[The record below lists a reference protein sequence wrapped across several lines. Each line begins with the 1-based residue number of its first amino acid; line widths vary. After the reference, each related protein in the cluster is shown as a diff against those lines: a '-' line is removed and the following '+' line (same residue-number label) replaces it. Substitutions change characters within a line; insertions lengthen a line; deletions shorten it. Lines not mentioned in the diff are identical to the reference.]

1 MDYYKT
7 YMTRYIMADTE
18 TRAASKKHW
27 IECHIENIASGRE
40 DLIIFSA
47 KILGA
52 IAVAEELI

>member
-7 YMTRYIMADTE
+7 YMMRDIMADTE

-27 IECHIENIASGRE
+27 TECHIKNMASGRD

-52 IAVAEELI
+52 IAAAEELI

>member
-7 YMTRYIMADTE
+7 YMKRYLMADPE
-18 TRAASKKHW
+18 TRAVSKKHW
-27 IECHIENIASGRE
+27 TKCHIENIVSGRE

-52 IAVAEELI
+52 IAAAEELI